1 MREFLLFAQT
11 KVKPEDIGLKNP
23 ITDPNAAV
31 GNILNAVY
39 FWAGVIAIIVIIIA
53 GILYSSSTANPSQTK
68 RAREAIIYAVVGLV
82 AIIMAFVVTQF
93 ILGRF

>member
-1 MREFLLFAQT
+1 MRELFILAQG

-23 ITDPNAAV
+23 ITDPNAAL

-68 RAREAIIYAVVGLV
+68 RAREAVIYSVVGLV
-82 AIIMAFVVTQF
+82 VILMAFVVTQY